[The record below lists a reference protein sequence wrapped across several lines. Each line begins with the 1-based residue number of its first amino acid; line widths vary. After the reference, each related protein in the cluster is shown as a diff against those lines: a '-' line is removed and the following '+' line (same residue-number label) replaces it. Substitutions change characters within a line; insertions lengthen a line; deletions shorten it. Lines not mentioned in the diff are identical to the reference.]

1 MGQLTYL
8 YKASSEIKKVTWH
21 KNQAAHDQWL
31 YRILAYAYKMFAPS
45 VVTVAEKER
54 MLTEVVNKEPTYFKG
69 SLTATAKIAENYPTA
84 IEHTDKVM
92 NNLLSEGLPG
102 IEESDE
108 RNRWLH
114 CNSKTFSTVHE
125 AIQYLES
132 I

>member
-1 MGQLTYL
+1 MKRLRRLRKSPGVKIRLLMTSGCIEYWFML
-8 YKASSEIKKVTWH
+8 HYK
-21 KNQAAHDQWL
+21 L
-31 YRILAYAYKMFAPS
+31 FAPS

-54 MLTEVVNKEPTYFKG
+54 MLTEVISREPAYYKG
-69 SLTATAKIAENYPTA
+69 NLYATAKIAENYPIA
-84 IEHTDKVM
+84 VEHASKVL
-92 NNLLSEGLPG
+92 NNLLNEGLPG

-132 I
+132 L

>member
-1 MGQLTYL
+1 MLH
-8 YKASSEIKKVTWH
+8 YK
-21 KNQAAHDQWL
+21 L
-31 YRILAYAYKMFAPS
+31 FAPS

-54 MLTEVVNKEPTYFKG
+54 MLTEVISREPAYYKG
-69 SLTATAKIAENYPTA
+69 NLYATAKIAENYPIA
-84 IEHTDKVM
+84 VEHASKVL
-92 NNLLSEGLPG
+92 NNLLNEGLPG

-132 I
+132 L